1 MSSESNTQHFSEA
14 HYQLAMK
21 AAGLGVWYWD
31 LLQHQQVWSPECKA
45 ILGVSQET
53 EAKYELFLALVHPD
67 DRGRIQTLLDESHHY
82 KTPYSIEYRIIWP
95 DGSLHWLADRGS
107 YFYDRQGNATRLVG
121 VIWDITMQK
130 QVDETRAELERRKD
144 EFIALA
150 SHELRTPL
158 TSLKGNLQLAQR
170 FLRHFQDKSAALI
183 SERERTAFD
192 HLTTW
197 NERALR
203 QANVECRLVN
213 DLLEANALRAGWL
226 HVTLEPR
233 NLICLVRNAVDD
245 VQILA
250 QSHPLRLDLPEVS
263 TVPVMA
269 DEVRIG
275 QVITNYIEN
284 ALRHSQE
291 QQQVT
296 VGVTLGD
303 ETARVWVK
311 DTGPGIS
318 LEEQRTLWERF
329 RRVQSFAN
337 CTGGLGLGLYICQE
351 LIRLHGGQTGIASIP
366 GRGATFWFTLP
377 LCVERQ
383 PEASRGS
390 PPEQLMKRA
399 K

>member
-45 ILGVSQET
+45 LLGVPQEA

-67 DRGRIQTLLDESHHY
+67 DRGRIQTLLDESHHH

-95 DGSLHWLADRGS
+95 DGSLHWLADKGS

-130 QVDETRAELERRKD
+130 QVEETCAELERRKD

-170 FLRHFQDKSAALI
+170 FLRHFQDRSAVLV

-192 HLTTW
+192 HLVTW

-203 QANVECRLVN
+203 QANAECRLVN

-226 HVTLEPR
+226 HVTQEPR
-233 NLICLVRNAVDD
+233 DLICLVRNAVDD

-250 QSHPLRLDLPEVS
+250 QSHPLHLDLPEVA

-275 QVITNYIEN
+275 QVITNYVEN

-291 QQQVT
+291 QQPVT
-296 VGVTLGD
+296 VGVALGN

-329 RRVQSFAN
+329 RRVQSFAS
-337 CTGGLGLGLYICQE
+337 CTGGLGLYICQE

-366 GRGATFWFTLP
+366 GQGATFWFTLP

-383 PEASRGS
+383 SEASRGA